1 MRVEYS
7 YIVYGTKEFN
17 QPVSEIIIGR
27 HHRGRQIDLDL
38 TPDGKVSRLHARLVY
53 DNDTYWIEDLGSR
66 HGTWINGEQVTE
78 KIQITPDDIVR
89 MGDSVL
95 KVLPVQEPDEEAK
108 PHEPPIVSTRR
119 DFTVPPEIT
128 PDESVI
134 ENGAISFMLDATQ
147 DPFSP
152 SDKDRTHDLIPQMKR
167 QMRALYDITQV
178 LGKICTR
185 EEFLPLL
192 VDELRRALPSAQRGI
207 VMLVDEYDRLHP
219 RIHWPD
225 DPPEPRDSL
234 IEQACVRRSTFMWS
248 ILQQRQTA
256 TEVPDDAPKSAI
268 YAPLLWQGHL
278 LGLIY
283 VENRNS
289 SVAFSST
296 DCDLLRA
303 ISHQVTLSLRN
314 QVRQQEMQRET
325 AIRSSLLRQFAPD
338 TTEKL
343 LEHRDQLR
351 LGGSRTAPVTIL
363 SLIVRGFHTS
373 IAMMRP
379 DEIIHLVDR
388 IYAAFVPIIFKHDG
402 VLFQYNGY
410 ALTALFGTPESDDD
424 QWEKAVLV
432 ALAIQHEMRAIVGQ
446 WHSIGLAQC
455 GVSIGIHTGE
465 IVQGFIGPLDR
476 VQYMAVGDAFAWA
489 ERYCHYAKQDEI
501 IISKEVQEHVFR
513 LVEVES
519 KIIPGLCDTDAD
531 TDSDADADAGEDGA
545 CEVYSVK
552 RLKG

>member
-17 QPVSEIIIGR
+17 QQVSEIIIGR
-27 HHRGRQIDLDL
+27 HHRGRQVDLDL
-38 TPDGKVSRLHARLVY
+38 APDGKVSRLHARLVY
-53 DNDTYWIEDLGSR
+53 DNDTYWLEDLGSR
-66 HGTWINGEQVTE
+66 HGTWVNGEQIVE
-78 KIQITPDDIVR
+78 KMQLTPDDVIR

-95 KVLPVQEPDEEAK
+95 KVLPMQEQDEDVADELY
-108 PHEPPIVSTRR
+108 EPPISSTRR

-128 PDESVI
+128 PDESVT
-134 ENGAISFMLDATQ
+134 ENGTISFMLDATQ

-178 LGKICTR
+178 LGKICPR
-185 EEFLPLL
+185 DEFLPLL
-192 VDELRRALPSAQRGI
+192 VDELRRALPSAQRGV

-225 DPPEPRDSL
+225 DPPEPRDAL
-234 IEQACVRRSTFMWS
+234 IEQACIRRSTFMWS
-248 ILQQRQTA
+248 IVQQRKLT
-256 TEVPDDAPKSAI
+256 TEVPDNGPKSAM

-283 VENRNS
+283 VENRDS

-314 QVRQQEMQRET
+314 QVKQQEMQRET
-325 AIRSSLLRQFAPD
+325 SIRSSLLRQFTPN

-343 LEHRDQLR
+343 LEHRDRLR
-351 LGGSRTAPVTIL
+351 LGGSRTTPVTIL
-363 SLIVRGFHTS
+363 SLIVRGFNTC
-373 IAMMRP
+373 IATIRP
-379 DEIIHLVDR
+379 DEVIHLIDR

-402 VLFQYNGY
+402 ILFQYNGHS
-410 ALTALFGTPESDDD
+410 LTALFGTPESDDD

-432 ALAIQHEMRAIVGQ
+432 ALSIQQEMRAIAGQ
-446 WHSIGLAQC
+446 WHSIGMAHC

-476 VQYMAVGDAFAWA
+476 VQYMAVGDAFTWA
-489 ERYCHYAKQDEI
+489 ERYCHHANRDEI

-513 LVEVES
+513 LVEVEP
-519 KIIPGLCDTDAD
+519 KIISELFDTDAD
-531 TDSDADADAGEDGA
+531 VDENEDGE
-545 CEVYSVK
+545 CDVYIIK